1 MVTNS
6 IIALTFIL
14 GTFFIVMAAI
24 GVVRFPDAYTRA
36 HASSKSATLGILFIL
51 IGVFVHF
58 WHVDG
63 EPNMR
68 ILLGIIFI
76 FLTGPIGGHM
86 LTRAAYFSGVKPTS
100 RTVRDDLA
108 EEYERKKRES

>member
-1 MVTNS
+1 MNS
-6 IIALTFIL
+6 IVGALIIL
-14 GTFFIVMAAI
+14 GTFFIIAAAI
-24 GVVRFPDAYTRA
+24 GVVRFPDVYTRS

-51 IGVFVHF
+51 LGVFIHF
-58 WHVDG
+58 WHIDG

-86 LTRAAYFSGVKPTS
+86 LMRAAYFSGVKPTD
-100 RTVRDDLA
+100 RTVHDDLA
-108 EEYERKKRES
+108 DEYKRKKSQVK